1 MKSRKP
7 AYLTLYQTLRQRITD
22 GAFPYGSRF
31 PSKRSLAAQ
40 YDLSLVTVEHAIEL
54 LDEEGYIETRERSGI
69 FVTYRKDTMIEVHEE
84 EESFSAGAESEL
96 SDDGFPFSV
105 LARTIRKV
113 LSEYQE
119 EILIKSPSA
128 GLPQLR
134 SAIAAHLMAG
144 RGIAVLPEQI
154 IIGSGAEYL
163 YGMLVNILGRD
174 RIFGI
179 EEPSYEIIRKVY
191 QASGVTAEPLKMGRN
206 GIMSSEL
213 NRSKASVLHITPYH
227 SWPTGITADAS
238 KRQEY
243 LAWAAERNAVL
254 IEDDYDSEFTLSG
267 KPADTLFGTA
277 DYDQVIY
284 LSTFSR
290 TIASSI
296 RIGFMILPESLLSD
310 YRKKAGFYSCP
321 VSTFSQLI
329 LYELLRN
336 GDYER
341 HLNRIRRGRR
351 RRR

>member
-54 LDEEGYIETRERSGI
+54 LDEEGYIETRERTGI
-69 FVTYRKDTMIEVHEE
+69 FVTYRKDSMVPVHEE
-84 EESFSAGAESEL
+84 EESFFRNAGTDVSE
-96 SDDGFPFSV
+96 DAFPFSV
-105 LARTIRKV
+105 LARTIRRV

-119 EILIKSPSA
+119 EILIKSPSS

-134 SAIAAHLMAG
+134 SAIAAHLLAG
-144 RGIAVLPEQI
+144 RGISVRPEQI

-191 QASGVTAEPLKMGRN
+191 QASGITTEPLKMGRN

-213 NRSKASVLHITPYH
+213 NRSNASVLHITPYH

-238 KRQEY
+238 KRREY
-243 LAWAAERNAVL
+243 LAWAAARNAVL

-267 KPADTLFGTA
+267 KPADTLFGTSE
-277 DYDQVIY
+277 YDQVIY
-284 LSTFSR
+284 ISTFSR
-290 TIASSI
+290 TIAPSI
-296 RIGFMILPESLLSD
+296 RIGFMILPESLLTAFH
-310 YRKKAGFYSCP
+310 KKAGFYSCP